1 MSITAAVCTSVV
13 SFDGLETNPRVLEAS
28 ATSQIRQICDDA
40 NKVNGCHVSF
50 SAPIKVQ
57 SEHKGKHEFSY
68 MITVTGSTAEVAAT
82 RAALL
87 SGSLIQAMVT
97 IKTNKKIILNKNG
110 EMKGVVKSRI
120 NEIMKSTQTQI
131 TCVGH
136 TLADEQTGAPPGL
149 APDIMDVEIMGDWY
163 GVEKAR
169 LKCLVLLDE
178 MAGMTSDKFDVDLEL
193 QPIIAGRKKAFLE
206 GLMQES
212 LTSIYMSPPFRMVNA
227 AAEQDVEMN
236 AIYITGTATAVAETK
251 ERLRGFV
258 VAKTPSIVRKQVLC
272 LPKKLDWM
280 LVSRKEHL
288 RKIMIDNGVF
298 LSLPSVGSGGNVI
311 TVSGDDLV
319 FIERAIR
326 AVMAMSCEF
335 YVASIQLENANSV
348 TVDAATNSQIQQL
361 CHAALAEV
369 VIYPGSVEIYGLQA
383 SVQSAFKQ
391 VVELALLVPVIRE
404 CKFQI
409 ELALEHKE
417 FINGKKSGKI
427 NKIIKTCGC
436 RIQFHENFNDYNMI
450 IEVAHASPAKTL
462 EGLSLLEDEFPAE
475 MSFYIPEAFH
485 KRIIGV
491 GGKNIQRIMKKY
503 GVYVKFS
510 NAEEYATLG
519 GYFENM
525 DNVIARTPYKNA
537 VNLEQL
543 KQSIFELINIKDK
556 TEITAIVMIPWQF
569 HRIVM
574 GPRAVNIKEIERS
587 LRVTI
592 VFPEKCL
599 GSDEVV
605 ISGPEAQV
613 QQARIQ
619 LHQLIPEVHDFAIP
633 ASHVAIYVIKS
644 PEFLDG
650 LVQRL
655 HREFNIQVYV
665 QTPPLDD
672 FNGHDCLFMLYYHRG
687 NTNIERA
694 KVAILEFL
702 KSKQVPI
709 YIHPAV
715 QRSGSYANLAPQK
728 SYDSFQHFNS
738 KLLSPV
744 TSAPDSPLSIL
755 SQSYNLFDHAS
766 QFDNNLRGQRPPG
779 AHSVP
784 NLRQLF
790 EHSRML
796 SSVEPPLQRSHSEIQ
811 PDISP
816 TNILTSTLS
825 AMALSTGEQPWNN
838 SGDYGKRQMFAHTSH
853 IEDQRGVVSSQ
864 PPEYDNSSQLDDKS
878 NKQRIGKAP
887 KKLSNLVI
895 ESQYQQDDDTGSPA
909 FTKELVERVLQ
920 MDDSAKA
927 LEILLDS
934 LDLSAYIPTFTEQEV
949 DLNMFLTLGDADLKE
964 LGIKLF
970 GPRKKIMNAIRECN
984 IARNPETAHIYA
996 QQMQQSRPPGLV
1008 APKPNSI
1015 AAPLIYS
1022 AVEPRHIASFTGAA
1036 SGSQYPPRKGSPAPP
1051 NSAIGLQNFHYPSA
1065 GMSTMSGPESAKV
1078 TSQSQNFRDPPL
1090 NLPMTAPN
1098 GARARP

>member
-1 MSITAAVCTSVV
+1 
-13 SFDGLETNPRVLEAS
+13 
-28 ATSQIRQICDDA
+28 
-40 NKVNGCHVSF
+40 
-50 SAPIKVQ
+50 
-57 SEHKGKHEFSY
+57 
-68 MITVTGSTAEVAAT
+68 
-82 RAALL
+82 
-87 SGSLIQAMVT
+87 MVT
-97 IKTNKKIILNKNG
+97 IKTNRKIILNKNG

-131 TCVGH
+131 TCLGH
-136 TLADEQTGAPPGL
+136 TFEEQLAPPGL
-149 APDIMDVEIMGDWY
+149 APDIMDMEIMGDWH
-163 GVEKAR
+163 GVERAR
-169 LKCLVLLDE
+169 LKVLVLLDE
-178 MAGMTSDKFDVDLEL
+178 MAGMASDKVDIDLEL
-193 QPIIAGRKKAFLE
+193 QPVIAGKKKAFLE
-206 GLMQES
+206 SLMQES
-212 LTSIYMSPPFRMVNA
+212 LTSIYMSPPFRTGSGSNA
-227 AAEQDVEMN
+227 TSTTGGDQDVELS
-236 AIYITGTATAVAETK
+236 AVYITGNSASVAETK
-251 ERLRGFV
+251 ERMRGI
-258 VAKTPSIVRKQVLC
+258 VAAKAPSIVRKQVLC

-280 LVSRKEHL
+280 MVSRKEQL

-298 LSLPSVGSGGNVI
+298 LSMPPVGSGANVI
-311 TVSGDDLV
+311 TVSGDDPV
-319 FIERAIR
+319 YIERAVR
-326 AVMAMSCEF
+326 AVMNMSCEF
-335 YVASIQLENANSV
+335 YVASVQLDTLNSA
-348 TVDAATNSQIQQL
+348 TVDAQTSATVKQI
-361 CHAALAEV
+361 CHTARAEV
-369 VIYPGSVEIYGLQA
+369 VIYGGNIEIYGLKE
-383 SVQSAFKQ
+383 SVKSAFQQIVDLPSLTNLIRETKFQ
-391 VVELALLVPVIRE
+391 VELG
-404 CKFQI
+404 
-409 ELALEHKE
+409 LEHKE

-427 NKIIKTCGC
+427 NKIVKTCGC

-450 IEVAHASPAKTL
+450 IEVAHARAVKSM
-462 EGLSLLEDEFPAE
+462 EGLGLLEDEFPAE

-525 DNVIARTPYKNA
+525 DNVIARTPSKNA
-537 VNLEQL
+537 INLEHL

-556 TEITAIVMIPWQF
+556 TEITAMVMIPWQF

-574 GPRAVNIKEIERS
+574 GPRAVNIKEIERG

-650 LVQRL
+650 LVQRIQ
-655 HREFNIQVYV
+655 REFNIQVYV

-694 KVAILEFL
+694 KIAILEFL
-702 KSKQVPI
+702 KSKQIPL
-709 YIHPAV
+709 YTHPAV

-755 SQSYNLFDHAS
+755 SQSYNIFDGHQS
-766 QFDNNLRGQRPPG
+766 PYDQNNNNNIRGQRPPG

-790 EHSRML
+790 EHSRHM
-796 SSVEPPLQRSHSEIQ
+796 SPDHAPLQRSHSEIQ
-811 PDISP
+811 TDISP

-825 AMALSTGEQPWNN
+825 AMALSAGEQGWGSVDHFMKHGSPQHQNHQ
-838 SGDYGKRQMFAHTSH
+838 GRPMFAHTSH
-853 IEDQRGVVSSQ
+853 MDEHHGVSTSVPLDSGGMRKGEWGVKVPNDQFCGLAMSRSVPAMDESS
-864 PPEYDNSSQLDDKS
+864 K
-878 NKQRIGKAP
+878 RVGKGP

-895 ESQYQQDDDTGSPA
+895 ESQFQNDNDESTQS
-909 FTKELVERVLQ
+909 FTAELIDKILQ
-920 MDDSAKA
+920 MDDTTHA
-927 LEILLDS
+927 LAVLLES
-934 LDLSAYIPTFTEQEV
+934 LDLSTHIPVFQEQEV
-949 DLNMFLTLGDADLKE
+949 DLNTFLTLGDADLKE
-964 LGIKLF
+964 LGIKTF
-970 GPRKKIMNAIRECN
+970 GPRKKIMNAIRELN
-984 IARNPETAHIYA
+984 TVRKGGIAFDQPLYSAPVA
-996 QQMQQSRPPGLV
+996 QRPPGLV
-1008 APKPNSI
+1008 PNGS
-1015 AAPLIYS
+1015 LMS
-1022 AVEPRHIASFTGAA
+1022 AVEPRQF
-1036 SGSQYPPRKGSPAPP
+1036 PPRKGSPAP
-1051 NSAIGLQNFHYPSA
+1051 NSAIGISHYFAPSGTA
-1065 GMSTMSGPESAKV
+1065 TEVTKGPASA
-1078 TSQSQNFRDPPL
+1078 TFRDPINFPL
-1090 NLPMTAPN
+1090 TRQS
-1098 GARARP
+1098 G